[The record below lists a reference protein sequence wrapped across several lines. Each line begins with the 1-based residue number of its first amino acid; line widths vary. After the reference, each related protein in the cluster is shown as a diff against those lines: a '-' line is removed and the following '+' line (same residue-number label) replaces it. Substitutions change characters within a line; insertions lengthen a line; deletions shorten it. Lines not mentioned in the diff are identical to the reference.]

1 MLKIGTKV
9 PQLIINYGSIKTMQ
23 LDRSK
28 KSANTVFMINLRF
41 GLKDRLSAKVIKSA
55 ILNRAAFSM
64 FCTRQV
70 EIKKLKG
77 ILEQ

>member
-55 ILNRAAFSM
+55 INRAAFSM
-64 FCTRQV
+64 FCTRQE

>member
-23 LDRSK
+23 LDRAK
-28 KSANTVFMINLRF
+28 KSANTVFMINLHF
-41 GLKDRLSAKVIKSA
+41 GLKDHLSTKVIKSA
-55 ILNRAAFSM
+55 INRAVFSM